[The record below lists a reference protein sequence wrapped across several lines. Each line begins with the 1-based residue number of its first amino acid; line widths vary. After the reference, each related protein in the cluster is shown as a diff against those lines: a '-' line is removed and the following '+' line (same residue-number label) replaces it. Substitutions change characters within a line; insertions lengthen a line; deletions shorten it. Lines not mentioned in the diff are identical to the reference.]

1 MITGATNHWHHPCA
15 LCHGC
20 SSGFLFRFNDL
31 TITSTLLDDIMT
43 QPDKPTKERH
53 IVQHDTRSLRD
64 TRMLLSRGAAAAGG
78 AAGGAGT
85 GPAAGSSSS
94 SGGALTGIALRDAL
108 TFIEENAHP
117 RLWRLLAQTALERL
131 DLNTAERA
139 FVSVGDYAVSG
150 RAQCQLAACTN

>member
-1 MITGATNHWHHPCA
+1 MPSLPC
-15 LCHGC
+15 CGC

-43 QPDKPTKERH
+43 QPDKPTKDRH

-78 AAGGAGT
+78 STAAAGGSTGT
-85 GPAAGSSSS
+85 G

-150 RAQCQLAACTN
+150 SS

>member
-1 MITGATNHWHHPCA
+1 MCWSRG
-15 LCHGC
+15 GC

-31 TITSTLLDDIMT
+31 TVTSTLLDDIMT

-64 TRMLLSRGAAAAGG
+64 TRMLLSRGAPAAGG
-78 AAGGAGT
+78 AAGGT
-85 GPAAGSSSS
+85 SAAGGS

-150 RAQCQLAACTN
+150 VRFRAA